1 MEEQLSLIDLVINAS
16 FTVQMVMLILVG
28 ASILSW
34 YMIVQRFLYL
44 HNAREE
50 MYGFEERF

>member
-1 MEEQLSLIDLVINAS
+1 LEEQLSLIDLVINAS

-44 HNAREE
+44 HNARE
-50 MYGFEERF
+50 